1 MGLPQDLSRCLELTE
16 RARWGHIYH
25 FLRLN
30 SRKHFSK
37 FWDDVQIPSKS
48 LLMWSILSLWTS
60 IITWILF
67 TDDSFSLKVSSSES
81 LPSELLTHQFR
92 NTDMHCLT
100 DCISLIGCLLASV
113 TVVSLVSTE
122 LWVTFGY
129 DILINPYIDMS
140 LSIYSYISPDM
151 SLCGWCFVLHAYDTY
166 AVGILPNC
174 MHALP

>member
-1 MGLPQDLSRCLELTE
+1 M
-16 RARWGHIYH
+16 
-25 FLRLN
+25 F
-30 SRKHFSK
+30 K
-37 FWDDVQIPSKS
+37 IPSKS
-48 LLMWSILSLWTS
+48 LLTWSILSLWTS
-60 IITWILF
+60 NITWILF
-67 TDDSFSLKVSSSES
+67 TDDSYSLEVSSSES

-92 NTDMHCLT
+92 NTGMHCLT

-151 SLCGWCFVLHAYDTY
+151 SLYQSWYIFYADDALYRTY
-166 AVGILPNC
+166 MIHMPLASYQTAC
-174 MHALP
+174 MRCHNQTYNTHIMYML